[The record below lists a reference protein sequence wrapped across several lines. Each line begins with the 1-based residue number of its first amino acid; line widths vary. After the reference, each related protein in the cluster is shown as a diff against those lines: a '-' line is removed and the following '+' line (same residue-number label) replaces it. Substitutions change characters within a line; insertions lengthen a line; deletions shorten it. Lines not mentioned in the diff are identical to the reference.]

1 MEKHSFLT
9 KPRKTWGPSGPCHG
23 PKTVEAKQRFAGSS
37 FVCISFLMERA
48 GEDTGP
54 YAFDQ
59 TPENLRIFWSLPRS

>member
-1 MEKHSFLT
+1 
-9 KPRKTWGPSGPCHG
+9 
-23 PKTVEAKQRFAGSS
+23 
-37 FVCISFLMERA
+37 MERA